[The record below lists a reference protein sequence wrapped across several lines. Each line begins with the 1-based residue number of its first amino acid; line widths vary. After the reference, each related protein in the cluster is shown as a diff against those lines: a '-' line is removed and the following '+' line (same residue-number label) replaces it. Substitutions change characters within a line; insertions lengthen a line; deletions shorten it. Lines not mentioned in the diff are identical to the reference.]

1 MIKVFEYDKIYFN
14 LNEIPTIQ
22 KFISYF
28 GVIEQS
34 YMGSLIIRLHN
45 YIFYNCINLYE
56 EYEKYYQQ
64 EYDTFFIF
72 LKKVY
77 GFAIDKNI
85 TIENQKK
92 YYYTN
97 ISCKNDYRIGSI
109 LTDNYNNKFREIVIN
124 FFKENE

>member
-1 MIKVFEYDKIYFN
+1 MIKVFEYDKIYFK

-22 KFISYF
+22 KFINYF
-28 GVIEQS
+28 GIIEQS
-34 YMGSLIIRLHN
+34 YMGSLIVRLYN

-77 GFAIDKNI
+77 GLALDKNI

-109 LTDNYNNKFREIVIN
+109 LTDDYNNKFREIVIN